1 LLRKVQRVAKKRLL
15 REAVAD
21 RVQRRKEQANKRSRW
36 HNLGYFVENKR
47 HQSGRWQNNL
57 HGHWEQRTAR

>member
-47 HQSGRWQNNL
+47 HQSAK
-57 HGHWEQRTAR
+57 WEVAK